1 MYYVNLPYAGSE
13 VNESWSDQA
22 DDQVALIADRCSSR
36 VMQVRW
42 LVLVVLANSTSRISE
57 PIGML

>member
-22 DDQVALIADRCSSR
+22 DDQVALIADRRSSNASS
-36 VMQVRW
+36 VTC
-42 LVLVVLANSTSRISE
+42 ACGFSK
-57 PIGML
+57 